1 MAEAVYVLCAVTSI
15 ACAALLFRSYRGSGM
30 RLILWTALC
39 FVLLGIQN
47 VMLFID
53 LVIVPDLRLSL
64 LRNLV
69 GLAGVGILLYGLI
82 KESP

>member
-69 GLAGVGILLYGLI
+69 GLAGVGVLLYGLI